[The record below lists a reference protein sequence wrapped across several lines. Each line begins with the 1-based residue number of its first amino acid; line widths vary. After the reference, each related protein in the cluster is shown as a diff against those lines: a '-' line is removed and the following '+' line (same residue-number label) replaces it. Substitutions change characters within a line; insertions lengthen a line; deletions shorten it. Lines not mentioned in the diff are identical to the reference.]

1 MITLKDFFRLRR
13 YYSPDSHIILRDL
26 HRKKWP
32 HPFRHMILFAFGNF
46 LVNTI
51 IFYVTS
57 KKCSE
62 NILDS
67 HSGGDMISFRSQ
79 RAQDPP
85 CYTLVAQG
93 P

>member
-1 MITLKDFFRLRR
+1 
-13 YYSPDSHIILRDL
+13 
-26 HRKKWP
+26 
-32 HPFRHMILFAFGNF
+32 MILFAFGNV

-57 KKCSE
+57 KKFSQ

-93 P
+93 PQGVGDFFFSIQYPRVQGRVRRFLTRSACF